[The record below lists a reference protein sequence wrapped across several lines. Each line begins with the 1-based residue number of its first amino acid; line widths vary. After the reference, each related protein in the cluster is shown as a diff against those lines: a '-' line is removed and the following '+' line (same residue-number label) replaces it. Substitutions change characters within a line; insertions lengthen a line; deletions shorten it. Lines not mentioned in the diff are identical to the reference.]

1 MALCCLI
8 INWNWSDKFVINWY
22 LSIPLRFKYAATLP
36 CEIWM
41 LVNWRQSEICINKSQ
56 GSVSPVRS
64 TLVGQTRN
72 VVQPVR
78 RPNNTSQT
86 STFLRSDVK
95 INTSKHRTYLL
106 LCTQFEYSY
115 VISLFILMLVV
126 CFTLFFLLCSWLL
139 ISSLISS
146 ALLWHTLYRANIQY
160 FTRVRSL
167 VMTSVLKISKD
178 ELRAAVCSMHIRSEM
193 LY

>member
-1 MALCCLI
+1 
-8 INWNWSDKFVINWY
+8 
-22 LSIPLRFKYAATLP
+22 
-36 CEIWM
+36 M

-56 GSVSPVRS
+56 GSVSPVRA

-115 VISLFILMLVV
+115 VISRVHFNACCLFHFVFLVV
-126 CFTLFFLLCSWLL
+126 FVTFDIKFDFFC
-139 ISSLISS
+139 
-146 ALLWHTLYRANIQY
+146 T
-160 FTRVRSL
+160 F
-167 VMTSVLKISKD
+167 MTYVIP
-178 ELRAAVCSMHIRSEM
+178 C
-193 LY
+193 